1 MNFDF
6 KRMLK
11 YQRNVGDQD
20 QKIRYGVGFLACLIS
35 IFLGSVPL
43 LLLGIALFASG
54 YTRYCPIYSGMG
66 RSTFSSC
73 CGGKAKETADSHSCC
88 SGEEGKAQQH

>member
-11 YQRNVGDQD
+11 YERNVGDKD
-20 QKIRYGVGFLACLIS
+20 QKIRYGVGAFLILVS
-35 IFLGSVPL
+35 LFLGNVIL
-43 LLLGIALFASG
+43 LLLGIILLASG
-54 YTRYCPIYSGMG
+54 YTRWCPIYSGMG

-73 CGGKAKETADSHSCC
+73 CGGHAKPDTDKP
-88 SGEEGKAQQH
+88 EEKEATQN